1 VTHTHRLLIGLLVVF
16 SAFACQQKNK
26 IKTEEIAKIV
36 LPKPEPLQESQAT
49 LNTWKT
55 AIEERYDG
63 LHRGGFNGCVLVAR
77 KGVVIFEKCYGV
89 QDDISKNALTPNTSF
104 QLASTSKTFTSMAI
118 VYLWQQGKLSPNDSL
133 KKYFPEL
140 PYTGITVSDLLSHR
154 SGLPNYI
161 HFTEKPWKDST
172 SLMSNKDLLEY
183 MVKEKPEI
191 QTRPGHF
198 AYNNT
203 NYALLALIIE
213 KVSGKSYSD
222 FLEQSFFIPLGM
234 KNTFVFSDQLPLPKQ
249 NVTTGYL
256 RRNTPDEMVPAD
268 GIVGDKNIYSSIED
282 MLIWDRALSSGLIF
296 KDKYLKEAFAPRSF
310 ERPGQ
315 RNYGYGWRLTQKP
328 EGDWFVYHNG
338 WWHGYNSAFYRNP
351 SDQTTVI
358 VLSNK
363 FNRNVYKVQQVWDI
377 LYGTAAGNGLDEE

>member
-1 VTHTHRLLIGLLVVF
+1 MTHTRIIYIGLLLIF
-16 SAFACQQKNK
+16 SLVACQKKNK
-26 IKTEEIAKIV
+26 AEKEEIVKIT
-36 LPKPEPLQESQAT
+36 LPNPEPLQESPAT
-49 LNTWKT
+49 VEAWR
-55 AIEERYDG
+55 ASIEQRYDA

-77 KGVVIFEKCYGV
+77 KGVTIFKKCYGV
-89 QDDISKNALTPNTSF
+89 ENDVSKKELTPNTSF
-104 QLASTSKTFTSMAI
+104 QLASASKPFTAMAI
-118 VYLWQQGKLSPNDSL
+118 VYLWQEGKLSPNDSL

-140 PYTGITVSDLLSHR
+140 PYTGITIHDLLSHR

-161 HFTEKPWKDST
+161 HFTEKSWKDST
-172 SLMSNKDLLEY
+172 SLMSNQDLLKF
-183 MVKEKPEI
+183 MVKEKPEV
-191 QTRPGHF
+191 QSRPGHF

-213 KVSGKSYSD
+213 KVSGKTYSD
-222 FLEQSFFIPLGM
+222 FLEHTFFIPLGM
-234 KNTFVFSDQLPLPKQ
+234 NNTFVFSDKLPLPTE

-256 RRNTPDEMVPAD
+256 RRNTPDKLVATD

-282 MLIWDRALSSGLIF
+282 MLIWDRALYSGLLF

-315 RNYGYGWRLTQKP
+315 RNYGYGWRLTKKP

-363 FNRNVYKVQQVWDI
+363 FNRNVYKVQPVWDI
-377 LYGTAAGNGLDEE
+377 LYGNTAGSNLDDE